1 MKLKL
6 KREGGFAGQILEREI
21 DLQDLPANLQA
32 SVTSLLKIPKPKKGK
47 TNPLLRDGF
56 LYTVEWSGK
65 KGGKAQFDEST
76 LPDDIRKVIGLLL

>member
-6 KREGGFAGQILEREI
+6 TREGGFVGQVLEREI
-21 DLQDLPANLQA
+21 NLQDLPANLQA
-32 SVTSLLKIPKPKKGK
+32 SVTSLLKIPKQKKGK

-56 LYTVEWSGK
+56 VYTIEWSGK

-76 LPDDIRKVIGLLL
+76 LPEDIRKVIALLM

>member
-1 MKLKL
+1 MKIKL
-6 KREGGFAGQILEREI
+6 KREGGFAGQIIEKEV
-21 DLQDLPANLQA
+21 DLKSLPDNLQA
-32 SVTSLLKIPKPKKGK
+32 SVTSLLKIPKQKKGK

-56 LYTVEWSGK
+56 LYTLEWSGK